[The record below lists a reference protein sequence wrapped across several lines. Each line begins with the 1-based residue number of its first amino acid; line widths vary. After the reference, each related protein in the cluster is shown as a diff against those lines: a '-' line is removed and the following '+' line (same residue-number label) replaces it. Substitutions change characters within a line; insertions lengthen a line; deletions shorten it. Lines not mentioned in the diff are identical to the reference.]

1 MYSHIPFD
9 FAQSIL
15 SEYDEDGVL
24 GVQLDHYG
32 GEGHATSEVHSPF
45 GFQARPLD
53 PDKDASGEPGA
64 GCAVLWWREG
74 GQTHAMPLNDHRVR
88 ELLPKLRK
96 GGSMMYSGSGSYA
109 VFDGEDPAK
118 VARPGS
124 FIVGIPYTSGG
135 KDRAHTLTLDKRTD
149 GSESVS
155 LRHGSGMGVQMV
167 AGGKNSIVIRN
178 AAGDAYVEINDDGVI
193 INGELKVNGAITSGD
208 PGTSEALVKLEALAL
223 WAQGI
228 ERSMAT
234 GNASGP
240 IVVTTPWASV
250 EKQVGSKLVKG
261 G

>member
-1 MYSHIPFD
+1 MYDHIPFD
-9 FAQSIL
+9 FGQSIF

-53 PDKDASGEPGA
+53 PEKDKDGEPSV

-118 VARPGS
+118 VARAGS
-124 FIVGIPYTSGG
+124 FVVGIPYTSGG

-167 AGGKNSIVIRN
+167 AGGKNSLVIRN
-178 AAGDAYVEINDDGVI
+178 AAGDAYIEINDDGIVLNGEVK
-193 INGELKVNGAITSGD
+193 INGALTTGD
-208 PGTSEALVKLEALAL
+208 PGTSEALVKMTTLSQ
-223 WAQGI
+223 WAQSI
-228 ERSMAT
+228 ENAMLA
-234 GNASGP
+234 GNSGGP
-240 IVVTTPWASV
+240 LAVSLPWAAA
-250 EKQVGSKLVKG
+250 EKTATSKLVKG